1 MTGVVCDLLRDRCCV
16 LLAIQLKAARF
27 RATSMFGSGW
37 ADCSEGLVLA
47 ERHGDC
53 RTGPRYWAAVYEL
66 RRLEIKSKVNEKTTY
81 DRRASVRELVVW
93 AEKPTYNSSNATI
106 D

>member
-1 MTGVVCDLLRDRCCV
+1 V
-16 LLAIQLKAARF
+16 IAAQ
-27 RATSMFGSGW
+27 
-37 ADCSEGLVLA
+37 GLGIG
-47 ERHGDC
+47 R
-53 RTGPRYWAAVYEL
+53 PVYEL